1 MPAFLLQLF
10 WQSRRK
16 RENRLKQN
24 AQKQK
29 TARLGGFLR
38 KNIAVFLP
46 GAAAGGAIACVIA
59 HDRGFVCFAV

>member
-38 KNIAVFLP
+38 KNICRVFARRC
-46 GAAAGGAIACVIA
+46 GRRCDSV
-59 HDRGFVCFAV
+59 RYCT